1 MNLDIPNLLT
11 DLAAR
16 RPVFHSEADL
26 QHELAWHL
34 REAYPE
40 LQVRLE
46 YPLKRPSNAAIDI
59 LIRNGGEEMALELK
73 YLCQRVEHMVDG
85 EHFALKPQGAQ
96 DTRRYDVLKDIMRM
110 EQFLANRSSASA
122 AVLVLS
128 NDPSYW
134 KGRKST
140 GASDAAF
147 ELREGRT
154 VMGILDW
161 ADRAGP
167 GTKRGREA
175 AITLKGGYAMNW
187 RDYSRIDGRFGEFRF
202 LYVPVASS

>member
-1 MNLDIPNLLT
+1 M
-11 DLAAR
+11 
-16 RPVFHSEADL
+16 
-26 QHELAWHL
+26 
-34 REAYPE
+34 
-40 LQVRLE
+40 
-46 YPLKRPSNAAIDI
+46 
-59 LIRNGGEEMALELK
+59 
-73 YLCQRVEHMVDG
+73 
-85 EHFALKPQGAQ
+85 
-96 DTRRYDVLKDIMRM
+96 
-110 EQFLANRSSASA
+110 
-122 AVLVLS
+122 LS